1 MDMDAQFHMHRKPGH
16 IQDPEILV
24 RLCPSFS
31 GRAFSVAPFP
41 ELSDD
46 IRSVSKHGYQWYAY
60 HATRNESTGT
70 PPSTVSAKKNDCVL
84 LNFSRSMHK
93 LHNTG
98 LSLA

>member
-1 MDMDAQFHMHRKPGH
+1 MHGYPIKSVDMDMDAQFHMHGKPGH
-16 IQDPEILV
+16 IQDPEIVV

-46 IRSVSKHGYQWYAY
+46 IRSVSKQRYQWYAY

-70 PPSTVSAKKNDCVL
+70 PPSTVSNEKKMIA
-84 LNFSRSMHK
+84 FY
-93 LHNTG
+93 
-98 LSLA
+98 